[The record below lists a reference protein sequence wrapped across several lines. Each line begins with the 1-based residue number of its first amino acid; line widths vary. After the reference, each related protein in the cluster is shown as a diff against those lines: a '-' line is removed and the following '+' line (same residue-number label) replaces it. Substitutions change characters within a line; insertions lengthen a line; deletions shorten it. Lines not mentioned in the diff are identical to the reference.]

1 MINKFITLCCLKK
14 KKEEERRKK
23 KLLVSVEKVV
33 LLLVTNIIEY
43 EQNFYIN
50 WFSGNFFQPVFKSAM
65 CLLTCKKYTFIL
77 IAYASHMH
85 F

>member
-1 MINKFITLCCLKK
+1 MLFEKK
-14 KKEEERRKK
+14 KKRRRRRKEKK

-77 IAYASHMH
+77 IAYASHML